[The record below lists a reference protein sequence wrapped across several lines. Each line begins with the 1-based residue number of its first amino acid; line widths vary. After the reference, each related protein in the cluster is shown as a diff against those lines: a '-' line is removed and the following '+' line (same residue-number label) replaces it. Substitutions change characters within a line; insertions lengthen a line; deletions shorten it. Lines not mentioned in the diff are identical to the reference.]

1 MYESMRKIVVNVI
14 FIMDVDEF
22 QSDISLIS
30 NISDISNIS
39 VILGVDGI
47 YLI

>member
-30 NISDISNIS
+30 NIS